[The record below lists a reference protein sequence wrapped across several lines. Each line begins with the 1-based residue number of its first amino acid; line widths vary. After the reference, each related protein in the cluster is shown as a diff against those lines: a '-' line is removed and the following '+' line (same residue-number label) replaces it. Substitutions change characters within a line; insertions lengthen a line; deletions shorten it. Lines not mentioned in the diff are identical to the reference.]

1 MPRTSKAER
10 KLAEATD
17 AYLKNVSATS
27 PAPKTAATYTSTLVD
42 FMNFFI
48 AGDENYKDPTYTT
61 IAAWRDSLV
70 ERGLTPNTIRQYLV
84 RLHMFFDFACDP
96 ACGGW
101 YDTNPVSRRFFPQTA
116 RESRRPYDAILTDRQ
131 VMLLWRYNKAPG
143 CRRDTW
149 PRNYAI
155 VILLLTTELRNAE
168 LLSLTPADLDWEA
181 GELVVERG
189 KGNKFRRVEFP
200 EIAQSAV
207 RLYLASGLR
216 PKDVPDT
223 APLFGTTSPKEF
235 GARVRDSRWTR
246 GSSQWL
252 SGIVLRH
259 VKAVTGVDNIRSH
272 DLRHVG
278 ARLDLNSGMSQA
290 ELQAKLGH
298 ANPNTTQVYSGK
310 LLGRSGRKSAVLVR
324 EEQDKQSA
332 LVTGLLKQAE

>member
-1 MPRTSKAER
+1 MGRTSKAER
-10 KLAEATD
+10 KLCQATD

-27 PAPKTAATYTSTLVD
+27 PSPKTAATYTSTLVD

-131 VMLLWRYNKAPG
+131 VMLLWRYDKASG

-189 KGNKFRRVEFP
+189 KGNKFRRVDFP
-200 EIAQSAV
+200 PIAQSAV

-259 VKAVTGVDNIRSH
+259 VKAVTGVDNVRSH

-278 ARLDLNSGMSQA
+278 ARLDLNSGMSQE

-324 EEQDKQSA
+324 EEQEKQSDLIA
-332 LVTGLLKQAE
+332 NLLDSGA

>member
-10 KLAEATD
+10 KLAEASHQ
-17 AYLKNVSATS
+17 YLKNVSATS
-27 PAPKTAATYTSTLVD
+27 PSPRTATAYASTLTD

-70 ERGLTPNTIRQYLV
+70 ERGLSPNTVRQYLV
-84 RLHMFFDFACDP
+84 RLHMFFDFACDE

-101 YDTNPVSRRFFPQTA
+101 YQANPVSKRFFPQVG
-116 RESRRPYDAILTDRQ
+116 REQARPYDPILTDRQ
-131 VMLLWRYNKAPG
+131 VMLLWRYDKAPG

-155 VILLLTTELRNAE
+155 VIMLLTTELRNAE
-168 LLSLTPADLDWEA
+168 LLSLTPADLDWES
-181 GELVVERG
+181 GELIVERG

-216 PKDVPDT
+216 PKDLPDT

-235 GARVRDSRWTR
+235 GARVRDSQWTR

-259 VKAVTGVDNIRSH
+259 VKAVTGVDNVRSH

-290 ELQAKLGH
+290 ELQSKLGH
-298 ANPNTTQVYSGK
+298 ANPNTTQIYSGR
-310 LLGRSGRKSAVLVR
+310 LLSRAGRKSAVLVR
-324 EEQDKQSA
+324 EEQDKQSD
-332 LVTGLLKQAE
+332 LITGLLKQAE

>member
-10 KLAEATD
+10 TLMAASD
-17 AYLKNVSATS
+17 AYLKNVAATS
-27 PAPKTAATYTSTLVD
+27 PSPKTVATYASTLTD

-48 AGDENYKDPTYTT
+48 SGDENYKGPTYTT

-70 ERGLTPNTIRQYLV
+70 ERGLTPSTVRQYLV
-84 RLHMFFDFACDP
+84 RLHTFFDFASDP

-101 YDTNPVSRRFFPQTA
+101 YENNPVSRRFFPQTA
-116 RESRRPYDAILTDRQ
+116 RESSRPYDPILTDRQ
-131 VMLLWRYNKAPG
+131 VMLLWRYDKAPG

-168 LLSLTPADLDWEA
+168 LLSLTPADLDWES
-181 GELVVERG
+181 GELTVERG

-216 PKDVPDT
+216 PKDVSDT

-235 GARVRDSRWTR
+235 GARVRNGEWVR

-259 VKAVTGVDNIRSH
+259 VKAVTGVDNVRSH

-290 ELQAKLGH
+290 ELQSKLGH
-298 ANPNTTQVYSGK
+298 ASPGTTQVYSGR
-310 LLGRSGRKSAVLVR
+310 LLSRTGRKSAVLVR
-324 EEQDKQSA
+324 EEQDKQSERI
-332 LVTGLLKQAE
+332 TGLLQQLE

>member
-10 KLAEATD
+10 KLAAATD

-27 PAPKTAATYTSTLVD
+27 PSPKTAATYTSTLVD

-70 ERGLTPNTIRQYLV
+70 ERGLTPNTVRQYLV

-101 YDTNPVSRRFFPQTA
+101 YETNPVSRRFFPQTA
-116 RESRRPYDAILTDRQ
+116 RESARPYDPILTDRQ
-131 VMLLWRYNKAPG
+131 VMLLWRYDKAPG

-168 LLSLTPADLDWEA
+168 LLSLTPADLLWDE
-181 GELVVERG
+181 GELIVERG

-216 PKDVPDT
+216 PKDLPDT

-235 GARVRDSRWTR
+235 GARIRDSAWTR

-259 VKAVTGVDNIRSH
+259 VKAVTGVDNVRSH

-298 ANPNTTQVYSGK
+298 ASPGTTQVYSGR
-310 LLGRSGRKSAVLVR
+310 LLSRTGRKSAVLVR
-324 EEQDKQSA
+324 EEQEKQSDLIA
-332 LVTGLLKQAE
+332 NLLTSNS